1 MNKLFDLTGRVAL
14 ITGGSRGL
22 GKEMAEGLA
31 EAGAAVYI
39 LARRQQWLD
48 PTLDE
53 LRTHGFHA
61 NGMVCDVSDPEQA
74 QAAVSRCADVFGKI
88 DILVNNAGITWA
100 ANAEDMP
107 LDKWRRVIDTNLTGA
122 FLFCH
127 YVGRHMIGN
136 RYGRI
141 INIASINA
149 VQGGLPMMEIP
160 LVGYAA
166 SKGGLISL
174 TRELAAEWGRHNIR
188 VNGIAPGYFPTR
200 MTEPLWAAAETFV
213 RDRVPLGRAGAAG
226 EIKGVAVF
234 LAADASN
241 YITGQTIIVDGG
253 TTLV

>member
-14 ITGGSRGL
+14 VTGGSRGL
-22 GKEMAEGLA
+22 GKEIADGMA
-31 EAGAAVYI
+31 EAGAAVFV
-39 LARRQQWLD
+39 LSRRQQWLD
-48 PTLDE
+48 PALQD
-53 LRTHGFHA
+53 LQGHGFHSA
-61 NGMVCDVSDPEQA
+61 GMVCDVSDADQVH
-74 QAAVSRCADVFGKI
+74 AAVARCAEIFGKI
-88 DILVNNAGITWA
+88 DILVNNAGVTWA
-100 ANAEDMP
+100 ARAEEMP
-107 LDKWRRVIDTNLTGA
+107 LDKWQRVIDTNLTGA
-122 FLFCH
+122 FLFCNA
-127 YVGRHMIGN
+127 VGRHMIHN

-160 LVGYAA
+160 LAGYAA

-174 TRELAAEWGRHNIR
+174 TRELAAEWGRHNVR

-200 MTEPLWAAAETFV
+200 MTEPLWAAAEAFV
-213 RDRVPLGRAGAAG
+213 RDRVPLGRAGSAG